1 MKIVVLAGGLS
12 TERNVS
18 FSTGA
23 MVCEALRRQG
33 HDAVVVDLFLGLEE
47 YPHPVEDLFRLP
59 PPLPDPNSK
68 EREPDLEAVRAA
80 RKDQSRSL
88 FGPGVLEACRMA
100 DLVFIA
106 LHGANGED
114 GRLQAAFDMLGI
126 PYTGSGYLGSAIAMD
141 KCFTKAV
148 LAGIG
153 VLTPKWQTVRL
164 TEEGMA
170 ALEAEEP
177 APCVVKVPNG
187 GSSVGVYLCHTG
199 AELHQALTACVGVTD
214 QVLVEQFV
222 EGRDFSCG
230 VLEGESLPPIEIIP
244 NVGFYDYKNKYLA
257 GASREICP
265 ADIDGEADAK
275 MRAAARRVHE
285 LLGLVAYSRSDFILD
300 KAGNVWFLEVNTLP
314 GMTATSLLPQEAAA
328 VGVDYD
334 TLCQRIVDASLAA
347 REQGK

>member
-23 MVCEALRRQG
+23 MVCEALNRLG
-33 HDAVVVDLFLGLEE
+33 HEAVVVDLFLGLED
-47 YPHPVEDLFRLP
+47 YPHPVEELFRLP

-68 EREPDLEAVRAA
+68 EREPDLDAVKASR
-80 RKDQSRSL
+80 RDQSASL
-88 FGPGVLEACRMA
+88 FGPGVLEACQMA
-100 DLVFIA
+100 DVVFLA

-114 GRLQAAFDMLGI
+114 GRIQAAFDLLGI

-148 LAGIG
+148 LAGTG

-164 TEEGMA
+164 TPEGMA

-187 GSSVGVYLCHTG
+187 GSSVGVYLCRTG
-199 AELHQALTACVGVTD
+199 AELHQALTACAAVTG
-214 QVLVEQFV
+214 QVLVEQMV

-230 VLEGESLPPIEIIP
+230 VLDGESLPPIEIIP
-244 NVGFYDYKNKYLA
+244 NEGFYDYENKYRP

-265 ADIDGEADAK
+265 SDIDGAADAK
-275 MRAAARRVHE
+275 MRAAARKVHE

-300 KAGNVWFLEVNTLP
+300 REGQVWFLEVNTLP
-314 GMTATSLLPQEAAA
+314 GMTATSLLPQEAAV

-347 REQGK
+347 RTQGN